1 MTAAF
6 AKLAAFTLAAA
17 GIAWVVS
24 QALEAVSVV
33 TSALAV

>member
-6 AKLAAFTLAAA
+6 AKLAAFALAAA
-17 GIAWVVS
+17 GIAWGVS
-24 QALEAVSVV
+24 QVLEAVSVV